1 MNPYSTSLHNLR
13 ARAIEA
19 LEDVAANRL
28 RTPESIYDRS
38 METSLWDASHVLRRI
53 DEKNSIVRRPYSNL
67 STEALLL
74 SKLATALRLRMES
87 HGSVRITGLH
97 DFNVRVDRFLVR
109 ANMFIATFEGSI

>member
-1 MNPYSTSLHNLR
+1 MNPYSTSLQQLR

-19 LEDVAANRL
+19 LEDVAANRF
-28 RTPESIYDRS
+28 RTPESIYDGS
-38 METSLWDASHVLRRI
+38 MEVSLWDASHVLRRM
-53 DEKNSIVRRPYSNL
+53 DENDSIVKRPYTSL

-74 SKLATALRLRMES
+74 SKLATALRLRMAS
-87 HGSVRITGLH
+87 HGSMMITGLH